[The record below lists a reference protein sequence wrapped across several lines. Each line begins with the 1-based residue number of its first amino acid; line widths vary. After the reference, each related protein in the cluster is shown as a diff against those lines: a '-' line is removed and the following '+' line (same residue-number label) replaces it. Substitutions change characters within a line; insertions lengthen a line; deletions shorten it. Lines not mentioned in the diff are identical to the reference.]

1 MRNFSKAV
9 KQMMDEKGITITL
22 IAKETGYSWP
32 YINDLLKGKR
42 RWNEET
48 MSKVSEVVG
57 LKILFKPKQ
66 NLERTGT
73 DNN

>member
-1 MRNFSKAV
+1 MQNFSEEIK
-9 KQMMDEKGITITL
+9 KIMDEKNLTVAQVA
-22 IAKETGYSWP
+22 AKTGYSWQ
-32 YINDLLKGKR
+32 YISDLLKGKR

>member
-1 MRNFSKAV
+1 MQNFSEEIK
-9 KQMMDEKGITITL
+9 KIMDEKNLTIAQVA
-22 IAKETGYSWP
+22 AKTGYSWQ
-32 YINDLLKGKR
+32 YISDLLKGKR

>member
-1 MRNFSKAV
+1 LRNFSKAV
-9 KQMMDEKGITITL
+9 KEMMDKKGITIARIT
-22 IAKETGYSWP
+22 KETGYSWT

-48 MSKVSEVVG
+48 MSSVSEVVG
-57 LKILFKPKQ
+57 LKILFEPKQ
-66 NLERTGT
+66 NLELTGT